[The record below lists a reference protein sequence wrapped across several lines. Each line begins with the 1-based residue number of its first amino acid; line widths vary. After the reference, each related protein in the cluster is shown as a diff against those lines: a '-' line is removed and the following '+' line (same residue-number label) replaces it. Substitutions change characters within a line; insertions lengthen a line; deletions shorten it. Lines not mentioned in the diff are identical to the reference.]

1 MRTEKGKRVSVTVD
15 AHTYKEVKKL
25 AKREVC
31 TISGFCTYVME
42 QNSAYLL
49 FILNLL

>member
-31 TISGFCTYVME
+31 TISGFCRRIIKQHIKKQE
-42 QNSAYLL
+42 EKHG
-49 FILNLL
+49 